1 MASVKDLVAAMKGL
15 VEEAEVEAMK
25 VEDKENKSAGG
36 RLRKKMQEVKKVS
49 QDVRIEVMARI
60 KAAKKE

>member
-1 MASVKDLVAAMKGL
+1 MVSVKDLVAAMKGL

-25 VEDKENKSAGG
+25 FEDKENKSAGG